1 MSVLKIKDPKT
12 GLWQEIDT
20 IMGPQGPVG
29 PQGPQGIQGEVGP
42 AGPQGP
48 KGDDG
53 SIIFEELTD
62 EQKEELR
69 GPQGVPGPQGPQ
81 GIQGPAGQNGAQGEQ
96 GPVGPAGENGV
107 TPVKG
112 VDYFTEEDK
121 EEFANRVN
129 VFIDSTNITDEHKAL
144 LESIRSTGD
153 CDVNL
158 YIDTQPVLYSAIQS
172 GDLFLFIMTG
182 FNSDG
187 VVWSTHYGFRIWDG
201 KKLTAINTSQC
212 GINADNIYV
221 PTGSRLGSSGNR
233 TLSKNLKY
241 IIDNYYDK
249 TDINDLISGLT
260 TGINLTIVETLPTEN
275 IDTNTIYLVLKTEAY
290 LNDYYDEYMYINE
303 RWELIGN
310 TRVDLTGITAADVSY
325 NNTISELELPYVQ
338 DAISHLLE
346 TSVSEERVN
355 ELINAAFGNIINAE
369 EVSY

>member
-20 IMGPQGPVG
+20 IMGPQGPAG
-29 PQGPQGIQGEVGP
+29 PQGPQGIQGEAGP
-42 AGPQGP
+42 VGPQGP
-48 KGDDG
+48 KGNDG
-53 SIIFEELTD
+53 SIVFEELTD
-62 EQKEELR
+62 AQKEELR
-69 GPQGVPGPQGPQ
+69 GP
-81 GIQGPAGQNGAQGEQ
+81 QGEQ
-96 GPVGPAGENGV
+96 GPVGPAGENGI

-121 EEFANRVN
+121 EQFANRVN

-187 VVWSTHYGFRIWDG
+187 VTWSTKYGFRIWDG
-201 KKLTAINTSQC
+201 TKLNNTNTSQC
-212 GINADNIYV
+212 GIHADTIYV
-221 PTGSRLGSSGNR
+221 PTGSRLGSSNR

-249 TDINDLISGLT
+249 TAVNDLISGLT
-260 TGINLTIVETLPTEN
+260 AGINLTIVETLPTEN

-303 RWELIGN
+303 HWELIGN

>member
-42 AGPQGP
+42 VGPQGP

-69 GPQGVPGPQGPQ
+69 GPQGVAGPQGPQ
-81 GIQGPAGQNGAQGEQ
+81 GIQGPIGPAGAKGEQ
-96 GPVGPAGENGV
+96 GIQGEPGPQGPEGPQGIQGPIGPKGDDGA

-112 VDYFTEEDK
+112 VDYFTESDKAAIKNELSEDYY
-121 EEFANRVN
+121 
-129 VFIDSTNITDEHKAL
+129 TKAA
-144 LESIRSTGD
+144 
-153 CDVNL
+153 V
-158 YIDTQPVLYSAIQS
+158 
-172 GDLFLFIMTG
+172 
-182 FNSDG
+182 
-187 VVWSTHYGFRIWDG
+187 
-201 KKLTAINTSQC
+201 
-212 GINADNIYV
+212 
-221 PTGSRLGSSGNR
+221 
-233 TLSKNLKY
+233 
-241 IIDNYYDK
+241 
-249 TDINDLISGLT
+249 NDLISGLT
-260 TGINLTIVETLPTEN
+260 AGINLTIVETLPTEN

>member
-20 IMGPQGPVG
+20 IMGPQGPEGPQGPVG

-42 AGPQGP
+42 VGPQGP

-53 SIIFEELTD
+53 FINFEELTD
-62 EQKEELR
+62 AQKEELR

-96 GPVGPAGENGV
+96 GPAGPQGENGV

-129 VFIDSTNITDEHKAL
+129 VFIDSANITDEHKAL

-158 YIDTQPVLYSAIQS
+158 YIDTQPVIYSAIQS

-187 VVWSTHYGFRIWDG
+187 VMWSSKYGFRIWDG
-201 KKLTAINTSQC
+201 TTLSATNTSQC
-212 GINADNIYV
+212 GLHADTIYI

-233 TLSKNLKY
+233 TLSKNLKA
-241 IIDNYYDK
+241 IVDNYYTK
-249 TDINDLISGLT
+249 TDVNDLISGLT
-260 TGINLTIVETLPTEN
+260 AGINLTIVETLPTEN

-290 LNDYYDEYMYINE
+290 LDDYYDEYMYINE

-310 TRVDLTGITAADVSY
+310 TRVDLTNVYTKAEIDNKGFVTEV
-325 NNTISELELPYVQ
+325 
-338 DAISHLLE
+338 
-346 TSVSEERVN
+346 RVN
-355 ELINAAFGNIINAE
+355 ELITAALGSITNAE